1 MHTDD
6 DDNPG
11 ADAIVAEAQAR
22 GVPVVSAV
30 QMLDWL
36 DGRNDSSFG
45 DLSYDGTQLRF
56 SVAPGS
62 GARGLE
68 AMIPVTAGTGD
79 LAQLTRNGTRVPV
92 TRRTVKGVDYRVFDA
107 AAGSYVATYGPGDDT
122 PPDTTVG
129 TPTVSGDSA
138 TVSFSSNESG
148 AQFEC
153 RLDGGPF
160 QSCDSPAHLNGLP
173 DGSHT
178 LTVRAIDLAGNVD
191 PTPASTSFTT
201 AGAPVGDTTP
211 PDTTIA
217 GAVVTGS
224 HARLTFSSNDAGA
237 HFQCRLDDGAFAAC
251 TSPVDYNGLADGAH
265 TFQVRAI
272 DLAGNVDP
280 LPASRVFTTLT
291 SGSTTGTTSPGG
303 STTPAGGG
311 EGSSLGANATLDRT
325 APRVTVAKR
334 TLRASAKG
342 VVTLRLSCPR
352 TEVRCR
358 IDLRLVRAGHALARR
373 TVTVAGGKSVNVSLQ
388 MSKNAR
394 VSLTRH
400 RTLMTELTTT
410 ARDAAGNQ
418 ATTRTPIRLL
428 APRRR

>member
-45 DLSYDGTQLRF
+45 DLSYDGSQLRF
-56 SVAPGS
+56 SVAPGA

-79 LAQLTRNGTRVPV
+79 LSQLTRNGTRVPV

-129 TPTVSGDSA
+129 TATVSGDSA

-160 QSCDSPAHLNGLP
+160 DAATAPRISPACP
-173 DGSHT
+173 TARTRS
-178 LTVRAIDLAGNVD
+178 TVRAIDLAGNVD
-191 PTPASTSFTT
+191 PTPASTSFVT
-201 AGAPVGDTTP
+201 AGAPVQDTTP

-217 GAVVTGS
+217 GAIVTGS

-237 HFQCRLDDGAFAAC
+237 HFQCQLDGGAFAAC

-265 TFQVRAI
+265 TFQRAGDRRRGQRRSDPGDACLHHARQRI
-272 DLAGNVDP
+272 DAGHDLPGRQLADP
-280 LPASRVFTTLT
+280 GR
-291 SGSTTGTTSPGG
+291 
-303 STTPAGGG
+303 
-311 EGSSLGANATLDRT
+311 R
-325 APRVTVAKR
+325 R
-334 TLRASAKG
+334 G
-342 VVTLRLSCPR
+342 VVT
-352 TEVRCR
+352 
-358 IDLRLVRAGHALARR
+358 GRR
-373 TVTVAGGKSVNVSLQ
+373 RDAS
-388 MSKNAR
+388 
-394 VSLTRH
+394 
-400 RTLMTELTTT
+400 T
-410 ARDAAGNQ
+410 ARLRA
-418 ATTRTPIRLL
+418 
-428 APRRR
+428 